1 MYIISCPELPREGYW
16 RLAMNSIPAPLS
28 LVAELSY
35 RCPLRCPYCSNP
47 LDWADKSSGEL
58 DTEDWLRVIRQ
69 SRQLGVVQLGL
80 SGGEPLLR
88 PDLEVLVAEAAT
100 LGLYT
105 TLVTAGTLLTL
116 QRAARLREIGL
127 DHVQISIQDAS
138 AAESDSIAGIV
149 CFEQKLAAARLV
161 KELGFPLTLNFVL
174 HRHNLD
180 RIEAM
185 LELAEN
191 LAADRV
197 ELANT
202 QYYGWALQNRAA
214 LLPTGEQLQRAEQA
228 VKAAQRRRQIPMGI
242 LYVIPDYY
250 AEYPKPCMGGW
261 GQRTIVITPQGEALP
276 CQVASVIPNL
286 EFANVRDRSLEWI
299 WYESPAFNRFRG
311 TQWLPELCQSCDRLQ
326 QDWGGC
332 RCQAFLLTENAAATD
347 PVCHLSPDHNQV
359 TTVLDAVG
367 TPVPFVYRS
376 IQK

>member
-1 MYIISCPELPREGYW
+1 MNNIPPR
-16 RLAMNSIPAPLS
+16 PLS

-47 LDWADKSSGEL
+47 LDWADKSSQEL
-58 DTEDWLRVIRQ
+58 STEDWLRVIRQ

-88 PDLEVLVAEAAT
+88 PDLEVLIEEAAS

-105 TLVTAGTLLTL
+105 TLVTAATLLTSK
-116 QRAARLREIGL
+116 RAEKLRQVGL
-127 DHVQISIQDAS
+127 DHIQISIQDS
-138 AAESDSIAGIV
+138 RAAESDSIAGIK

-161 KELGFPLTLNFVL
+161 KNLGFPLTLNFVL
-174 HRHNLD
+174 HRHNLN
-180 RIEAM
+180 RIEEM
-185 LELAEN
+185 LQLAEN

-214 LLPTGEQLQRAEQA
+214 LLPTLSQLQQAEPA
-228 VKAAQRRRQIPMGI
+228 VKAARERGKIPMGI
-242 LYVIPDYY
+242 IYVIPDYY

-276 CQVASVIPNL
+276 CQVASVIPDL
-286 EFANVRDRSLEWI
+286 EFNNVINHSLEWI

-311 TQWLPELCQSCDRLQ
+311 TDWLPELCQSCDRVEI
-326 QDWGGC
+326 DWGGC
-332 RCQAFLLTENAAATD
+332 RCQAFLLTQDAAATD
-347 PVCHLSPDHNQV
+347 PVCHLSPHHEQV
-359 TTVLDAVG
+359 VASLNAVG
-367 TPVPFVYRS
+367 KEPLPFIYRS
-376 IQK
+376 IYN

>member
-1 MYIISCPELPREGYW
+1 MNNIPPR
-16 RLAMNSIPAPLS
+16 PLS

-47 LDWADKSSGEL
+47 LDWADKSSQEL
-58 DTEDWLRVIRQ
+58 TTEHWLRAIRQ
-69 SRQLGVVQLGL
+69 SRQLGIVQLGL

-88 PDLEVLVAEAAT
+88 QDLEVLVEEAAS

-105 TLVTAGTLLTL
+105 TLVTAATLLTPK
-116 QRAARLREIGL
+116 RAEKLRQVGL
-127 DHVQISIQDAS
+127 DHIQISIQDS
-138 AAESDSIAGIV
+138 RAAESDSIAGIK

-180 RIEAM
+180 RIEEM
-185 LELAEN
+185 LQLAET

-214 LLPTGEQLQRAEQA
+214 LLPTHEQLQQAERA
-228 VKAAQRRRQIPMGI
+228 VKAARERGKIPMGI
-242 LYVIPDYY
+242 IYVIPDYY

-261 GQRTIVITPQGEALP
+261 GQRTIVVTPQGEALP
-276 CQVASVIPNL
+276 CQVASVIPDL
-286 EFANVRDRSLEWI
+286 EFANIKNHSLEWI

-311 TQWLPELCQSCDRLQ
+311 TDWLPELCQSCDRVEI
-326 QDWGGC
+326 DWGGC
-332 RCQAFLLTENAAATD
+332 RCQALLLTQDAAATD
-347 PVCHLSPDHNQV
+347 PVCHLSPHHEQV
-359 TTVLDAVG
+359 VAVRDAVG
-367 TPVPFVYRS
+367 VQLPFIYRS
-376 IQK
+376 MQN

>member
-1 MYIISCPELPREGYW
+1 
-16 RLAMNSIPAPLS
+16 MNNIPALPLS

-47 LDWADKSSGEL
+47 LDWAEKSTQEL
-58 DTEDWLRVIRQ
+58 TTEHWLRVIRQ

-88 PDLEVLVAEAAT
+88 QDLEVLVEEAAS

-105 TLVTAGTLLTL
+105 TLVTAATLLTPK
-116 QRAARLREIGL
+116 RAAKLRQVGL
-127 DHVQISIQDAS
+127 DHIQISIQDS
-138 AAESDSIAGIV
+138 RAAESDSIAGIK

-180 RIEAM
+180 RIEEM
-185 LELAEN
+185 LQLAET

-214 LLPTGEQLQRAEQA
+214 LLPTHEQLQQAELA
-228 VKAAQRRRQIPMGI
+228 VKAARQRGKIPMGI
-242 LYVIPDYY
+242 IYVIPDYY

-276 CQVASVIPNL
+276 CQVASVIPDL
-286 EFANVRDRSLEWI
+286 EFANIKNHSLEWI

-311 TQWLPELCQSCDRLQ
+311 TDWLPELCQSCDRVGI
-326 QDWGGC
+326 DWGGC
-332 RCQAFLLTENAAATD
+332 RCQAFLLTQNAAATD
-347 PVCHLSPDHNQV
+347 PVCHLSPHHEQV
-359 TTVLDAVG
+359 VAPLDAVG
-367 TPVPFVYRS
+367 VQLPFIYRS
-376 IQK
+376 IYN